1 MARYI
6 GWNCYLAVPEG
17 ITRWPWCDL
26 LKRMPESED
35 VADFR
40 ALARLGFGRFC
51 RISDCYC
58 VQQFIAFGE
67 GKFVKEKFT
76 FIGFQEGYGTSEAAG
91 AEPKGGGDKGRC
103 RGG

>member
-1 MARYI
+1 
-6 GWNCYLAVPEG
+6 
-17 ITRWPWCDL
+17 
-26 LKRMPESED
+26 MPESKD

-40 ALARLGFGRFC
+40 ALSGFSFGRFC

-103 RGG
+103 RRC